1 MKRSNRLVAMTNY
14 FLTNPYQ
21 LIRLSHFSEKYA
33 SSKSSISED
42 LDIINDMFKFEVI
55 GYLRGLSGESS
66 AAMYLSFY
74 SKNKAEQFPAH
85 LWHMIEDS
93 HRTLA
98 GGYLYMSD
106 ILGDPK
112 LMRKIGH
119 IFASAFSKLNSDV
132 VMTVATKGISVA

>member
-42 LDIINDMFKFEVI
+42 LDIIHDMFKLKGI
-55 GYLRGLSGESS
+55 GYLRRLYFPSGGL
-66 AAMYLSFY
+66 MYIPIY
-74 SKNKAEQFPAH
+74 SKNKSHYLAAD
-85 LWHMIEDS
+85 LCHMLEDS
-93 HRTLA
+93 HRVLP

-112 LMRKIGH
+112 LMRQIGH
-119 IFASAFSKLNSDV
+119 ICASAFSKLNIDV
-132 VMTVATKGISVA
+132 VMTV